1 MTICPS
7 CEQQNP
13 AAARFCL
20 ACGTRL
26 AEEEAARREVRKI
39 VTVVFSDV
47 ASSTALGERLD
58 AESLRRAMGR
68 YFDEMS
74 AVIERHGGTVEKFI
88 GDAIMAVFGIPTVHE
103 DDALRAV
110 AATVEMRDELERLNH
125 ELERGLGVRLE
136 VRLGA
141 NTGEVVAGDPAA
153 RQRLVTGDAVN
164 VAKRLEQAAG
174 SGEILIGRETQRL
187 VRDAVRVEEVAA
199 LKVKG
204 KQQPVPA
211 FRVLGIISGAPGHVR
226 RLDSPMIGRED
237 ERTLLERAFERSV
250 RERSCHLF
258 TLLGAAG
265 VGKSRLVSEVAAE
278 LAERATVVS
287 GRCLP
292 YGEGITLW
300 PIAEV
305 VRQLVDVQRVQDI
318 ERLVADD
325 PDAKLIADRVGG
337 AIGLANGV
345 GSAEETFWAVR
356 KLLERH
362 ARMRPLVVV
371 FDDVHWAE
379 PTFLDLVEHVADWS
393 RDAPMLLV
401 AVGRPELLDHRS
413 DWSGGKLNATS
424 ILLEPLTDPESD
436 RLIENL
442 LGHASLAEEPRAR
455 IKEAAEGNPL
465 FVEEMLSMLVDD
477 GLLRRENGRWY
488 STADLA
494 RISMPST
501 IQALLAAR
509 LDRLE
514 SDERAIIEL
523 AAVEGKVFHVGAV
536 SELAPDRLR
545 GAVDAHLMTLVRKE
559 LIRPTRLELPGEQA
573 FAFRHL
579 LLRDV
584 AYEALPK
591 QVRAELHERYA
602 DWLARATREHAPE
615 YEEILGYHLE
625 QAHRSR
631 AELGPLDAHAQ
642 GVGRRAA
649 ECLAT
654 AGRRALA
661 RGDAHAA
668 TNLLERA
675 LALVPPT
682 DPFGLEL
689 ARDLTDALILA
700 GNFERADQV
709 TTAAI
714 EAAGDSRHGLVAS
727 LMRADIRTFTE
738 PEGSLERLR
747 DVAEHA
753 LPELEKARD
762 DNGLARAWAA
772 IAWTHH
778 LAMRFEAAIDAF
790 ERAFTHARRA
800 GDERQANH
808 ALIQIGIELIYGPT
822 PAEEA
827 IKRCDAVLEDAS
839 ISRWGE
845 MGFMDALAVHE
856 AMLGHFDAA
865 RELIERV
872 RAMTEDLGLARGLPF
887 ILRAEHAW
895 IVETLAGDAAAA
907 EDEIRA
913 AYEVLER
920 WKMGEKGL
928 LSTHAA
934 RLAQS
939 LYAQQRYVEA
949 EDYTTISEHAG
960 ASDDI
965 ATQMFWRQVRAKAL
979 ARRGEDG
986 AAEDLAREAVAL
998 AEPTDALDMRADAL
1012 VDLAEVLR
1020 LVGRKDEPKGVLED
1034 ALRLY
1039 ERKGNVVSA
1048 ARARDV
1054 LANAVQTWQTPPP

>member
-1 MTICPS
+1 VTICPT
-7 CEQQNP
+7 CGQQNP
-13 AAARFCL
+13 AGARFCL

-26 AEEEAARREVRKI
+26 PEAEAAPREMRKM

-47 ASSTALGERLD
+47 ARSTALGERLD
-58 AESLRRAMGR
+58 PESLRRGMGR

-110 AATVEMRDELERLNH
+110 AAMVEMREELERLNR
-125 ELERGLGVRLE
+125 ELERELGIQIE
-136 VRLGA
+136 IRLGA

-153 RQRLVTGDAVN
+153 GQRLVTGDAVN
-164 VAKRLEQAAG
+164 VAKRLEQAAK

-199 LKVKG
+199 LEIEG
-204 KQQPVPA
+204 KQEPVPA
-211 FRVLGIISGAPGHVR
+211 ARVLEIISGAPGHRR
-226 RLDSPMIGRED
+226 RLEAPMIGRGD
-237 ERTLLERAFERSV
+237 ERALLERAFERAV
-250 RERSCHLF
+250 RQRSCHLF

-265 VGKSRLVSEVAAE
+265 VGKSRLVAEVVAN
-278 LAERATVVS
+278 LSDRATIVS
-287 GRCLP
+287 GRCLA
-292 YGEGITLW
+292 YGEGITFW
-300 PIAEV
+300 PVAEV
-305 VRQLVDVQRVQDI
+305 VRQLVDVQSARDI
-318 ERLVADD
+318 ERLVEDD
-325 PDAKLIADRVGG
+325 PDATVIADRVAG
-337 AIGLANGV
+337 AIGLADAV
-345 GSAEETFWAVR
+345 GSGEETFWAVR

-362 ARMRPLVVV
+362 AWMQPLVVV

-401 AVGRPELLDHRS
+401 CVARPELLDHRS
-413 DWSGGKLNATS
+413 NWGGGKLNATS
-424 ILLEPLTDPESD
+424 ILLEPLADAESD

-442 LGHASLAEEPRAR
+442 LGHASLAAEPRAR

-465 FVEEMLSMLVDD
+465 FVEEMLSMLIDD
-477 GLLRRENGRWY
+477 GLLRQENGRWS

-494 RISMPST
+494 QISMPST

-514 SDERAIIEL
+514 RDERAIIER

-545 GAVDAHLMTLVRKE
+545 RAVDAHLMTLLRKE
-559 LIRPTRLELPGEQA
+559 LIRPARPELPGQQA
-573 FAFRHL
+573 FGFRHL
-579 LLRDV
+579 LLRDA

-591 QVRAELHERYA
+591 HVRAELHERYA
-602 DWLARATREHAPE
+602 DWLTGAVREHAPE

-625 QAHRSR
+625 RAHRSR
-631 AELGPLDAHAQ
+631 AELGPVDAHTE
-642 GVGRRAA
+642 GVGRHAA
-649 ECLAT
+649 ECLAA

-675 LALVPPT
+675 LALVPAT
-682 DPFGLEL
+682 DPAGLEL
-689 ARDLTDALILA
+689 APDLTDALILA
-700 GNFERADQV
+700 GSFERADQV
-709 TTAAI
+709 ATAAI
-714 EAAGDSRHGLVAS
+714 EAAGDSRHGLVALLIRS
-727 LMRADIRTFTE
+727 QNRTFTQ

-747 DVAEHA
+747 KVAEDA

-762 DNGLARAWAA
+762 DKGLARAWTA
-772 IAWTHH
+772 IAWTDHI
-778 LAMRFEAAIDAF
+778 AMRFEAATDAR
-790 ERAFTHARRA
+790 ERAFAHARRA
-800 GDERQANH
+800 GDERQANE
-808 ALIQIGIELIYGPT
+808 ALIQIGIDLIYGPT

-827 IKRCDAVLEDAS
+827 IRRCKAVLDDTS

-865 RELIERV
+865 RELVGRV
-872 RAMTEDLGLARGLPF
+872 RAMTEDLGLARGIPF
-887 ILRAEHAW
+887 VLRAEHAW
-895 IVETLAGDAAAA
+895 IVETLAGNAGAA
-907 EDEIRA
+907 EREIRA
-913 AYEVLER
+913 AYEVLEQ
-920 WKMGEKGL
+920 MGEKGL
-928 LSTHAA
+928 LSTQAA

-939 LYAQQRYVEA
+939 LYAQQRYEEA
-949 EDYTTISEHAG
+949 EHYTKVSEQAG

-965 ATQMFWRQVRAKAL
+965 VTQVLWRQVRAKTLAL
-979 ARRGEDG
+979 RGHVED
-986 AAEDLAREAVAL
+986 AEELAREAVAL
-998 AEPTDALDMRADAL
+998 AEPTDALDTRADGLA
-1012 VDLAEVLR
+1012 DLAEVLR
-1020 LVGRKDEPKGVLED
+1020 LVGRTDDTKAVLE
-1034 ALRLY
+1034 AAIGLY
-1039 ERKGNVVSA
+1039 EQKGDVVSA

-1054 LANAVQTWQTPPP
+1054 LANLVQT

>member
-1 MTICPS
+1 VTICPS
-7 CEQQNP
+7 CGQKNP

-20 ACGTRL
+20 ACGTGL
-26 AEEEAARREVRKI
+26 AEEEATRREVRKM

-58 AESLRRAMGR
+58 PESLRRAMER

-88 GDAIMAVFGIPTVHE
+88 GDAIMAVFGIPTAHE

-110 AATVEMRDELERLNH
+110 AATVEMREELERLNH

-187 VRDAVRVEEVAA
+187 VRDAVRVEQVAA
-199 LKVKG
+199 LEIEG

-211 FRVLGIISGAPGHVR
+211 FRVLKIISGARGHVR

-237 ERTLLERAFERSV
+237 ERTLLELAFERSV
-250 RERSCHLF
+250 REWSCHLF
-258 TLLGAAG
+258 TVLGAAG
-265 VGKSRLVSEVAAE
+265 VGKSRLVSEVAAD
-278 LAERATVVS
+278 LAKRATVVS

-292 YGEGITLW
+292 YGEGITFW
-300 PIAEV
+300 PIVEV
-305 VRQLVDVQRVQDI
+305 VRQLVDVQLVQDI

-337 AIGLANGV
+337 AIGLTDGV

-362 ARMRPLVVV
+362 ARMRPLIVV

-379 PTFLDLVEHVADWS
+379 PTFLDLVEHVAEWS

-424 ILLEPLTDPESD
+424 ILLEPLTDAESD
-436 RLIENL
+436 RLIKNL
-442 LGHASLAEEPRAR
+442 LGHASLTEEPRAR
-455 IKEAAEGNPL
+455 IKDAAEGNPL
-465 FVEEMLSMLVDD
+465 FVEEMLSMLIDD

-494 RISMPST
+494 MISMPST

-514 SDERAIIEL
+514 HDEQAIIEL

-545 GAVDAHLMTLVRKE
+545 GAVDAHLMTLVRKD
-559 LIRPTRLELPGEQA
+559 LIRPARPELPGEHA
-573 FAFRHL
+573 FGFRHL

-591 QVRAELHERYA
+591 QVRAELHERFA
-602 DWLARATREHAPE
+602 DWLASVVREHAPK

-631 AELGPLDAHAQ
+631 AELGPLDEHTE

-649 ECLAT
+649 ECLAA

-675 LALVPPT
+675 LALVPPA
-682 DPFGLEL
+682 DPFGPEL
-689 ARDLTDALILA
+689 APDLTDALMLA

-709 TTAAI
+709 ATAAI
-714 EAAGDSRHGLVAS
+714 EAAEDSRQRLLALLLHSDV
-727 LMRADIRTFTE
+727 RTFTE

-747 DVAEHA
+747 SIAESA
-753 LPELEKARD
+753 LPELEKAYD
-762 DNGLARAWAA
+762 DKGLARAWAA

-778 LAMRFEAAIDAF
+778 IATRFQPAIDAF
-790 ERAFTHARRA
+790 ERAFAHARRA
-800 GDERQANH
+800 SDERQANQ
-808 ALIQIGIELIYGPT
+808 ALIQIGIDLIYGPT

-827 IKRCDAVLEDAS
+827 IRRCEAALEDTS
-839 ISRWGE
+839 ISRWGG
-845 MGFMDALAVHE
+845 MGFMGALAVHE
-856 AMLGHFDAA
+856 AMLGDFDAA

-872 RAMTEDLGLARGLPF
+872 RTMTEDLGLARGLPF
-887 ILRAEHAW
+887 ILRAEHGW
-895 IVETLAGDAAAA
+895 IVETLAGDHGAA
-907 EDEIRA
+907 EREIRV
-913 AYEVLER
+913 AYEALEQI
-920 WKMGEKGL
+920 GEKGL
-928 LSTHAA
+928 LSTQAA
-934 RLAQS
+934 RLGQS

-949 EDYTTISEHAG
+949 EDYAKISEQAG

-965 ATQMFWRQVRAKAL
+965 VTQMLWRQVRAKTL
-979 ARRGEDG
+979 ARRGHVED
-986 AAEDLAREAVAL
+986 AEELARDAVAL
-998 AEPTDALDMRADAL
+998 AEPTDALDMRADGL

-1020 LVGRKDEPKGVLED
+1020 LIGRTDETTGVLEG

-1039 ERKGNVVSA
+1039 EQKGDVVSA
-1048 ARARDV
+1048 ARARSV
-1054 LANAVQTWQTPPP
+1054 LANPLQT

>member
-1 MTICPS
+1 VTICPS
-7 CEQQNP
+7 CGQQNP

-26 AEEEAARREVRKI
+26 AEEEVARREVRKV

-136 VRLGA
+136 VRLGV

-199 LKVKG
+199 LEIKG
-204 KQQPVPA
+204 KQQRVPA
-211 FRVLGIISGAPGHVR
+211 FRVLTLISGAPGHVR

-265 VGKSRLVSEVAAE
+265 VGKSRLVSEVAAG

-292 YGEGITLW
+292 YGEGITFW

-305 VRQLVDVQRVQDI
+305 VRQLVDVQFVQDI

-337 AIGLANGV
+337 AIGLADGV

-424 ILLEPLTDPESD
+424 ILLEPLTDAESD

-455 IKEAAEGNPL
+455 VKEAAEGNPL

-477 GLLRRENGRWY
+477 GLLRRQNGRWY

-494 RISMPST
+494 MISMPST

-514 SDERAIIEL
+514 PDERAIIEL

-559 LIRPTRLELPGEQA
+559 LIRPTRPELSGEQA

-591 QVRAELHERYA
+591 QVRAELHERHA
-602 DWLARATREHAPE
+602 DWLGRAAREHAPE

-625 QAHRSR
+625 QAHRAR
-631 AELGPLDAHAQ
+631 AELGPLDEHAQ

-649 ECLAT
+649 ECLAA

-682 DPFGLEL
+682 DPVGLEL
-689 ARDLTDALILA
+689 APDLTDALILA
-700 GNFERADQV
+700 GSFERADQV
-709 TTAAI
+709 ATATI
-714 EAAGDSRHGLVAS
+714 EAAGDSRHGLVAL
-727 LMRADIRTFTE
+727 LMRSQNRTFTQ

-747 DVAEHA
+747 TVAEDA

-762 DNGLARAWAA
+762 DKGLARAWTA
-772 IAWTHH
+772 IAWTDHI
-778 LAMRFEAAIDAF
+778 AMRFQAATDAR
-790 ERAFTHARRA
+790 ERAFAHARRA
-800 GDERQANH
+800 SDERQANE
-808 ALIQIGIELIYGPT
+808 ALIQIGIDLIYGPT

-827 IKRCDAVLEDAS
+827 IRRCKAVLEDTS

-865 RELIERV
+865 RELVGCV
-872 RAMTEDLGLARGLPF
+872 RAMTEDLGLVRGIPF
-887 ILRAEHAW
+887 VLRAEHAW
-895 IVETLAGDAAAA
+895 IVETLAGNAGAA
-907 EDEIRA
+907 EREIRA
-913 AYEVLER
+913 AYEVLEQ
-920 WKMGEKGL
+920 MGEKGL
-928 LSTHAA
+928 LSTQAA

-939 LYAQQRYVEA
+939 LYAQQRYEEA
-949 EDYTTISEHAG
+949 EHYTKISEQAG

-965 ATQMFWRQVRAKAL
+965 VTQVLWRQLRAKTLAL
-979 ARRGEDG
+979 RGQVED
-986 AAEDLAREAVAL
+986 AEELAREAVAL
-998 AEPTDALDMRADAL
+998 AEPTDAIDMRADAL

-1020 LVGRKDEPKGVLED
+1020 LVGRTGDRKALLEG
-1034 ALRLY
+1034 AVRLY
-1039 ERKGNVVSA
+1039 EQKGNAVSA
-1048 ARARDV
+1048 GRARSV
-1054 LANAVQTWQTPPP
+1054 LANPVQT